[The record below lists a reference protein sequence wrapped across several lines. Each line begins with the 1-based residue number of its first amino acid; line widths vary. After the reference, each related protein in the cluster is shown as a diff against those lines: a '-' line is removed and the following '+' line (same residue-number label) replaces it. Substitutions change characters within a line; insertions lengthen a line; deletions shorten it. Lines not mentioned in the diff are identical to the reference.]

1 MEEGKVSIIQN
12 EIKFVVKTCGPLLLL
27 AIIVF
32 LPSFGLSIYG
42 LHQVIKESVPSTIP
56 PEVRATI
63 ITNMVENLLIISIP
77 TMTAIPIF
85 VVTGLINSEKNDKVF
100 EHLFTIPFPPLKL
113 IFYRFISLVS
123 VLILFIVMLYSVSLF
138 GITIVAGNMYPL
150 IVLRPFSLSLMLCLS
165 VAYLVFFNGLLMPTK
180 YFGLILM
187 PIILLPQVIAFST
200 FGMLPNI
207 GQNIPAESFCLGIVL
222 ASILITAAGLIE
234 TYFLKDK
241 IVELAILAQ

>member
-1 MEEGKVSIIQN
+1 MEEGKTSIIQN

-150 IVLRPFSLSLMLCLS
+150 LYCGPSLYRSCC
-165 VAYLVFFNGLLMPTK
+165 VCPWH
-180 YFGLILM
+180 I
-187 PIILLPQVIAFST
+187 
-200 FGMLPNI
+200 
-207 GQNIPAESFCLGIVL
+207 
-222 ASILITAAGLIE
+222 
-234 TYFLKDK
+234 
-241 IVELAILAQ
+241 